1 VTTPPI
7 HTTVQRFSD
16 VANARGLEK
25 TRLIRA
31 QRTRFESPPRDGG
44 GDFYAPALAA
54 LRRGLLAGDVEYH
67 LATLLAQAPPGR
79 REHYTQFAAGMFR
92 LVDRYAVTGL
102 VPAPRG
108 PWRHGGLEVNVTG
121 LLGVQLA
128 TGERQA
134 WMLHKKV
141 MPLDE
146 RAADI
151 PLYVADALLA
161 GRDAGLAARVVDVRR
176 ATVYEIHDDAERTQL
191 RDLVSAEAEAY
202 VSLWKSAA

>member
-7 HTTVQRFSD
+7 HTTVQRFTD

-31 QRTRFESPPRDGG
+31 QRQRFESPPRDGG

-67 LATLLAQAPPGR
+67 LATLIAQAPVGR

-92 LVDRYAVTGL
+92 LVDRHQVTGL
-102 VPAPRG
+102 VSAPRG
-108 PWRHGGLEVNVTG
+108 PWRHAGLEVNVTG

-128 TGERQA
+128 SGERQA
-134 WMLHKKV
+134 WMLHKKAL
-141 MPLDE
+141 PLDE
-146 RAADI
+146 RGADI
-151 PLYVADALLA
+151 PLFVADALLA
-161 GRDAGLAARVVDVRR
+161 GRPGGLGARVVDVRR
-176 ATVYEIHDDAERTQL
+176 AIAYEIHDDAERAQL
-191 RDLVSAEAEAY
+191 RDLVHAEAEAY
-202 VSLWKSAA
+202 VSLWRSAA